1 MIEGPIEVS
10 IFVVAVLISLAVG
23 VHFYYDAKA
32 HERTAKILGEEIA
45 RAIHPQA

>member
-10 IFVVAVLISLAVG
+10 IFVFSVLVSLAVG
-23 VHFYYDAKA
+23 VRLYYDAKA
-32 HERTAKILGEEIA
+32 HERTAKILGEQIA